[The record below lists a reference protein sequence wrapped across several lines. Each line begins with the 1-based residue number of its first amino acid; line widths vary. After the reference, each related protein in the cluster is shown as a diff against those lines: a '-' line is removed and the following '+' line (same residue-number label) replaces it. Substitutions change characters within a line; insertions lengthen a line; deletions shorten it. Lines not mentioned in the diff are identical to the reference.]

1 MCFSAISSFSASII
15 IGGIGVSTVKK
26 TTAKKDTFFASIPII
41 FAIQQFCEGFI
52 WLSISN
58 LSFAE
63 FQTFFTYAF
72 LFFAWSVWPALLP
85 YSLYAMEENEQRK
98 KFIYYLY
105 LIGLGIGSAS
115 LYTLY
120 SGQPFAYISSFH
132 IDYALASPQSN
143 NAFVSMYEIFY
154 VLCTLAPMFISSVK
168 NMKVFGILNVM
179 ALCISYIFFT
189 NSIPS
194 TWCFFAAILS
204 GCIYWII
211 VKAHSLST
219 KTVHI

>member
-1 MCFSAISSFSASII
+1 MKDEFDLVFQIYPLLNFNHFSY
-15 IGGIGVSTVKK
+15 T
-26 TTAKKDTFFASIPII
+26 
-41 FAIQQFCEGFI
+41 
-52 WLSISN
+52 
-58 LSFAE
+58 
-63 FQTFFTYAF
+63 F

-105 LIGLGIGSAS
+105 IIGLGIGSAS

-132 IDYALASPQSN
+132 IDYPLASPQSN

-179 ALCISYIFFT
+179 ALCISYIFLQIQYLVLGVF
-189 NSIPS
+189 
-194 TWCFFAAILS
+194 LLQ
-204 GCIYWII
+204 Y
-211 VKAHSLST
+211 
-219 KTVHI
+219 